1 MAQSIKLKNDK
12 YWDVSSIAKGNMN
25 LNTYFSEMFKMQE
38 FSTDKFSV
46 TAETPKRG
54 SLPITIPTGYKLFF
68 IRLSYY
74 NYCDANFVQFS
85 FNNYNNTIYW
95 YITPNYS
102 ANDENLIFKVIYI
115 KNELIQALKESDK
128 NEDNR

>member
-1 MAQSIKLKNDK
+1 MAKSIKLKNSK
-12 YWDVSSIAKGNMN
+12 YLDSGSVAKGRKD
-25 LNTYFSEMFKMQE
+25 LNTYFSEMFKMQQ

-46 TAETPKRG
+46 TAGTPKRG

-95 YITPNYS
+95 YITPNFS
-102 ANDENLIFKVIYI
+102 APDENI
-115 KNELIQALKESDK
+115 
-128 NEDNR
+128 